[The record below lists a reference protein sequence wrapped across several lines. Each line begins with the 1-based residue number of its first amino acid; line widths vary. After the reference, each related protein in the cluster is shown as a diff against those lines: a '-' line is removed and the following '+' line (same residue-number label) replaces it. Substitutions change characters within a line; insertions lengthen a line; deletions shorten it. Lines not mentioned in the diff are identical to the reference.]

1 MPRPSTR
8 HASHAGSWYTSDP
21 RKLDDQLSTWLE
33 ATAHPAKGDPLTNAP
48 VKGCKAIIAP
58 HAGYS
63 YSGPAAAF
71 AYRCI
76 DVDNIKRVF
85 VLGPSHHVYLDG
97 CALSKCNEYETPIG
111 NLPLDLDTIA
121 ELKATG
127 KYDQMDLST
136 DEDEHSIEMHLP
148 YVRKIFEGRDIHIVP
163 ILVGSI
169 STASEKRF
177 GALLAP
183 YLADPATLFVVSSDF
198 CHWGRRFRYTH
209 YHPPGSDDVRD
220 GVTLKAGNF
229 AETVGRGEEG
239 GGGGEVWEGIDKL
252 DHLGMDA
259 IAFSL
264 PASSSSSSSS
274 TTTAKSP
281 STAHDQFAAYLA
293 ATRNTIC
300 GRHPIGVLLG
310 ALAALEHGGGGDG
323 EGEGS
328 EGGWSERGMRC
339 EWVRYEQSSRVRS
352 LGDSSVSYASGFVAV
367 GGGSAEA

>member
-1 MPRPSTR
+1 MPRSSTR
-8 HASHAGSWYTSDP
+8 TASHGGSWYTSDR
-21 RKLDDQLSTWLE
+21 RKLDQQLSTWLE
-33 ATAHPAKGDPLTNAP
+33 ATAHPTKGDPLREAP

-76 DVDNIKRVF
+76 DVEHIKRVF
-85 VLGPSHHVYLDG
+85 ILGPSHHVYLDG
-97 CALSKCNEYETPIG
+97 CALSKCKEYETPIG

-127 KYDQMDLST
+127 KFEQMDLST

-148 YVRKIFEGRDIHIVP
+148 YVRKVFEGRDIRIVP

-169 STASEKRF
+169 STASEKRY

-198 CHWGRRFRYTH
+198 CHWGQRFRYTH
-209 YHPPGSDDVRD
+209 YHPPDSDDVRD
-220 GVTLKAGNF
+220 GVALSAGNF
-229 AETVGRGEEG
+229 DETVEE
-239 GGGGEVWEGIDKL
+239 GGGEVWEGIDKL
-252 DHLGMDA
+252 DRLGMDA
-259 IAFSL
+259 VAFSL
-264 PASSSSSSSS
+264 SPASSPSSSSN
-274 TTTAKSP
+274 KGP

-310 ALAALEHGGGGDG
+310 ALSALERGDDG
-323 EGEGS
+323 ERGS
-328 EGGWSERGMRC
+328 SERGMRC

-367 GGGSAEA
+367 GGGEA